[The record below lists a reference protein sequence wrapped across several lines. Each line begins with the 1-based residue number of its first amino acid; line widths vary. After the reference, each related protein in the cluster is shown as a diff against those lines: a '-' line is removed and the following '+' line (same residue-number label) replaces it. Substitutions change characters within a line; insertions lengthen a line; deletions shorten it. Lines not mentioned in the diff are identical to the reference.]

1 MKLKLRW
8 PVKCFLFL
16 TAVLVFNP
24 SVRAEIQIPT
34 IRLKDVTLNEV
45 FKEIRKQMD
54 YTFVYDEEVVVAEGK
69 VSVDITSAD
78 IREVMDLCL
87 KGTKLTYVLR
97 DWVVIIKPAE
107 ERTPLLQE
115 EKKLKVSGLVVDENG
130 EPMPGVTV
138 VLKGSTIGG
147 ATDVDGKFGFEI
159 PLAENMELEFSFV
172 GFEKKTI
179 KLQLKDNKIA
189 PLRIVMKEETVSLHE
204 VVVTGMFTRKKEGY
218 TGSAVRVSGEDI
230 KKMTTTNIAKAISVM
245 EPGFRI
251 MDNIAMGSDPNRLPD
266 MRMRGQST
274 LPSGSSASS
283 VDAVALQGEYDTY
296 PNQPLLILDGFEIDV
311 RTMVDLDPGRIA
323 SVTLLKDAS
332 ATAIY
337 GSKAANGVIVIE
349 THMPKE
355 GEINVSYGGDMRFE
369 IPDLTSYNLM
379 EADDKIQAE
388 YLAGL
393 YKKNDLDA
401 MRDYQSRLREVKR
414 GVNTYWLSKPLNVAV
429 QQRHALTL
437 EGGSRAL
444 RYKLYAGINYSPG
457 VMKKSSRNTQ
467 TVALDLSYRYKNFI
481 MKNSITVDNGMGK
494 NSPYGSFSTYTSLN
508 PYLRPYGENGEIVKI
523 MQTWNQS
530 YKNDYAPYLI
540 KNPLY
545 NTVFHT
551 LDRNS
556 FFGVRNL
563 FKLEYRPVESLSLQ
577 ADIAVKK
584 ATGKSEIFKPAQ
596 HTDFEAI
603 VNPEDKG
610 RFDLEHSE
618 QLNYTMNFTV
628 SYNGSIRS
636 THYLTG
642 NMRYSLGQTQSMAN
656 GSTATGFMND
666 AMDNILYGK
675 KYYPNIRGS
684 EGTSRFLGFVLTLGY
699 SYLYKYSVDFNMR
712 IDGSSQF
719 GSDNR
724 FAPFW
729 STGLKWN
736 LKKENFLSGLSWMDD
751 LNISTTYGLTGT
763 QGFAPYQAQSVYTYM
778 NLMRPYVSSD
788 ASGAELVAL
797 GNTQLK
803 WQQTATWNT
812 RLEYSLFDGRLTGR
826 VEYYHKNT
834 KNSLAHITLAPSL
847 GFGSYPENMG
857 TQEGRGQEFTLSG
870 IPYRDRTR
878 DAYWVVSL
886 NGSRNK
892 DKLVK
897 ISQALKHM
905 NSLNTSREAETRR
918 PLPQYVEG
926 ESLSRIWL
934 VPSLGIDPATG
945 DELLVRQDGSLTG
958 LYDAVDKRPMGN
970 TEPQWQGNINTSFN
984 YKGFGINLSFT
995 YKFGGQI
1002 FNQTLMDKVENA
1014 DLRYNAD
1021 KRVLNLR
1028 WKNPGDVARFKR
1040 LTNSD
1045 GGAQSMPTSRFLMDE
1060 NVLRMNTL
1068 SLTYRLE
1075 QADAGFMKKW
1085 PVHSMKFGFTM
1096 EDVFY
1101 FSSVKKERGLD
1112 YPFARQFAL
1121 SLNVVFK

>member
-1 MKLKLRW
+1 M
-8 PVKCFLFL
+8 
-16 TAVLVFNP
+16 
-24 SVRAEIQIPT
+24 
-34 IRLKDVTLNEV
+34 
-45 FKEIRKQMD
+45 
-54 YTFVYDEEVVVAEGK
+54 
-69 VSVDITSAD
+69 
-78 IREVMDLCL
+78 
-87 KGTKLTYVLR
+87 
-97 DWVVIIKPAE
+97 
-107 ERTPLLQE
+107 
-115 EKKLKVSGLVVDENG
+115 
-130 EPMPGVTV
+130 
-138 VLKGSTIGG
+138 
-147 ATDVDGKFGFEI
+147 
-159 PLAENMELEFSFV
+159 
-172 GFEKKTI
+172 
-179 KLQLKDNKIA
+179 
-189 PLRIVMKEETVSLHE
+189 
-204 VVVTGMFTRKKEGY
+204 
-218 TGSAVRVSGEDI
+218 
-230 KKMTTTNIAKAISVM
+230 
-245 EPGFRI
+245 
-251 MDNIAMGSDPNRLPD
+251 
-266 MRMRGQST
+266 
-274 LPSGSSASS
+274 
-283 VDAVALQGEYDTY
+283 
-296 PNQPLLILDGFEIDV
+296 
-311 RTMVDLDPGRIA
+311 
-323 SVTLLKDAS
+323 
-332 ATAIY
+332 
-337 GSKAANGVIVIE
+337 
-349 THMPKE
+349 
-355 GEINVSYGGDMRFE
+355 
-369 IPDLTSYNLM
+369 
-379 EADDKIQAE
+379 
-388 YLAGL
+388 
-393 YKKNDLDA
+393 
-401 MRDYQSRLREVKR
+401 
-414 GVNTYWLSKPLNVAV
+414 
-429 QQRHALTL
+429 
-437 EGGSRAL
+437 
-444 RYKLYAGINYSPG
+444 
-457 VMKKSSRNTQ
+457 
-467 TVALDLSYRYKNFI
+467 
-481 MKNSITVDNGMGK
+481 
-494 NSPYGSFSTYTSLN
+494 
-508 PYLRPYGENGEIVKI
+508 
-523 MQTWNQS
+523 
-530 YKNDYAPYLI
+530 
-540 KNPLY
+540 
-545 NTVFHT
+545 
-551 LDRNS
+551 
-556 FFGVRNL
+556 
-563 FKLEYRPVESLSLQ
+563 
-577 ADIAVKK
+577 
-584 ATGKSEIFKPAQ
+584 
-596 HTDFEAI
+596 
-603 VNPEDKG
+603 
-610 RFDLEHSE
+610 
-618 QLNYTMNFTV
+618 
-628 SYNGSIRS
+628 
-636 THYLTG
+636 
-642 NMRYSLGQTQSMAN
+642 
-656 GSTATGFMND
+656 
-666 AMDNILYGK
+666 
-675 KYYPNIRGS
+675 
-684 EGTSRFLGFVLTLGY
+684 
-699 SYLYKYSVDFNMR
+699 
-712 IDGSSQF
+712 
-719 GSDNR
+719 
-724 FAPFW
+724 
-729 STGLKWN
+729 
-736 LKKENFLSGLSWMDD
+736 KKENFLSGLSWLDD

-778 NLMRPYVSSD
+778 NLMRPYLSSD

-1101 FSSVKKERGLD
+1101 FSSVKRERGLD